1 MNSLYFHV
9 IRSFKLCVTDLKDVT
24 DDRQLVKIPWQSW
37 DKGAL
42 RSAWRC
48 FVRSY
53 GPLVT
58 SVADRQDISDRPSSP
73 LTSSVGQLHDWH
85 SRYPGNYLQH
95 VSREQEWKPVSF
107 RGFCYKKKI
116 SCYTTGGRDCYP
128 KNKSMAILALNTA
141 HCATDQTNNILL
153 CPKHQYD
160 KTTRLT
166 IWRIQQ

>member
-1 MNSLYFHV
+1 MKTSVREGKWRINSLYFHV
-9 IRSFKLCVTDLKDVT
+9 IRSVKLCVTDLKDVT

-42 RSAWRC
+42 RSARRC

-58 SVADRQDISDRPSSP
+58 RVADRQDISDRPSSP

-95 VSREQEWKPVSF
+95 VSREQEWKPAGF
-107 RGFCYKKKI
+107 RGFCYKKK
-116 SCYTTGGRDCYP
+116 
-128 KNKSMAILALNTA
+128 KKKSAV
-141 HCATDQTNNILL
+141 
-153 CPKHQYD
+153 
-160 KTTRLT
+160 
-166 IWRIQQ
+166 IQQTVVTATQKTSPWLY